1 MSAVHAQHCDT
12 SATLPLQGFHMDSGV
27 ADPASRHPELDFLVQ
42 EMEMLVQE
50 DAHLMKIAG
59 AAALFISQL
68 DGDGLSSD
76 ALRAA
81 TMLARLVNQVPQDT
95 MSEALHLLGRA

>member
-1 MSAVHAQHCDT
+1 MPAVHAQPRDN
-12 SATLPLQGFHMDSGV
+12 SARLPQHGFHMDGGA
-27 ADPASRHPELDFLVQ
+27 ADPAMRHPELDFLVQ

-50 DAHLMKIAG
+50 DTHLMKIAG

-68 DGDGLSSD
+68 DGKGLSGD

-81 TMLARLVNQVPQDT
+81 TTLARLVNQVPRDT